1 MKVKEITRKC
11 SKTNY
16 ERGTLYRVSFTDI
29 PDYAKNM
36 WRENSAGTHMT
47 LTEPILEM
55 QAVITP
61 NKKLMMSV
69 LDISSTAMLNFDL
82 RQ

>member
-16 ERGTLYRVSFTDI
+16 EGGILYRVSFTDI

-36 WRENSAGTHMT
+36 WREHSAERAYGRCK
-47 LTEPILEM
+47 P
-55 QAVITP
+55 
-61 NKKLMMSV
+61 
-69 LDISSTAMLNFDL
+69 DIK
-82 RQ
+82 RK